1 MFGILTTCQEFASA
15 AILFLTSACKL
26 PVHLVLPIL
35 SSPVVF
41 SILGV
46 KWVYICLV
54 VLTVVFGFSLLV
66 LFSTRDQTRASHLSP
81 NMVRLFMY
89 LLPIY
94 LWRNVFSNS
103 FLFSQFIYCVCEV
116 SAHVWSENSFQKL
129 PLLPHRLWGSLPSG
143 SCGHHVFSHCP
154 HSDSLLVT

>member
-1 MFGILTTCQEFASA
+1 MSGILTTCQEFASA

-46 KWVYICLV
+46 KWIYICLV

-66 LFSTRDQTRASHLSP
+66 FFSARDQTRASHLSP
-81 NMVRLFMY
+81 NMVRLFYVFITNMSLEKCLFKFFFIFSVY
-89 LLPIY
+89 LL
-94 LWRNVFSNS
+94 RV
-103 FLFSQFIYCVCEV
+103 
-116 SAHVWSENSFQKL
+116 
-129 PLLPHRLWGSLPSG
+129 
-143 SCGHHVFSHCP
+143 
-154 HSDSLLVT
+154 